1 MTPEEALALKVL
13 VRVLEYLQTNVS
25 KTIPI
30 DSVRVFVSVALS
42 RGACSMRE
50 AIAQS
55 GKPPSS
61 GYAMVKRLQA
71 DYDQDG
77 KVSSGYNLVVIRDSP
92 TDFRAS
98 EVVLS
103 EHGKEVVKALSEV
116 FTNSMAGRP
125 MLRKGAS

>member
-1 MTPEEALALKVL
+1 MTPEETLALKVL
-13 VRVLEYLQTNVS
+13 ARVLEYFQVHVS

-42 RGACSMRE
+42 RGACSMQE

-61 GYAMVKRLQA
+61 GYLMVKRLQA
-71 DYDQDG
+71 DYEQDG
-77 KVSSGYNLVVIRDSP
+77 KKHCGYNLLVIRDSP
-92 TDFRAS
+92 ADFRAS

-103 EHGKEVVKALSEV
+103 EHGKQVVKALSEV
-116 FTNSMAGRP
+116 FTNALSGRP
-125 MLRKGAS
+125 MLRKGAG